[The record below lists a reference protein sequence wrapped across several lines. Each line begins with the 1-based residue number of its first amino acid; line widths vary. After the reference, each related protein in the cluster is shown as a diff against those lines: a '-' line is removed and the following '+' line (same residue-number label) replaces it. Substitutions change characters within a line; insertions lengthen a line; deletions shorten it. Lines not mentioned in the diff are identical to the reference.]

1 MIYFSFSV
9 DGSLGMTK
17 VGVSLAVLG
26 SLMASQAFAAVSP
39 VARLASVDGP
49 VLVNQGAGF
58 TPVTESTVL
67 HPGDRLLSLRGA
79 HAHLIYANGCAVSLK
94 ANAMLTVTDMAR
106 GASCK
111 GAASQVADTDFT
123 GDQAQAAA
131 GAAAAGGGAGAGA
144 GAAGLSTLAIA
155 GGVAGAGAV
164 GLGVAAATGALGK
177 TTSP

>member
-1 MIYFSFSV
+1 M
-9 DGSLGMTK
+9 LR
-17 VGVSLAVLG
+17 VGASLAVIG
-26 SLMASQAFAAVSP
+26 SLLAGQALAAAP
-39 VARLASVDGP
+39 AARLASVDGP

-58 TPVTESTVL
+58 TPVTDATVL

-79 HAHLIYANGCAVSLK
+79 HAYLIYANGCAVSLK
-94 ANAMLTVTDMAR
+94 ANAMLTVADMAH

-111 GAASQVADTDFT
+111 VAASQVADTDFT

-144 GAAGLSTLAIA
+144 AGVAGLSTLAVA
-155 GGVAGAGAV
+155 GGVAGAAAV
-164 GLGVAAATGALGK
+164 GVGVAAATGAIGG

>member
-1 MIYFSFSV
+1 MSR
-9 DGSLGMTK
+9 L
-17 VGVSLAVLG
+17 GVSLAVIG
-26 SLMASQAFAAVSP
+26 SLFAGQALAAAAP
-39 VARLASVDGP
+39 AARLASVDGP

-94 ANAMLTVTDMAR
+94 ANAMLTVADMAH

-111 GAASQVADTDFT
+111 VASGQVADTDFT
-123 GDQAQAAA
+123 GDQAQAA
-131 GAAAAGGGAGAGA
+131 GAAAGGAAGGTV
-144 GAAGLSTLAIA
+144 GGLSTLTLV
-155 GGVAGAGAV
+155 GVGVGTVGA
-164 GLGVAAATGALGK
+164 GLGVAAATGSLGG

>member
-1 MIYFSFSV
+1 MSK
-9 DGSLGMTK
+9 L
-17 VGVSLAVLG
+17 GVSLAVIG
-26 SLMASQAFAAVSP
+26 SLFASQALAAAAP
-39 VARLASVDGP
+39 AARLASVDGP

-94 ANAMLTVTDMAR
+94 ANAMLTVADMAH

-111 GAASQVADTDFT
+111 VAAAQVADTDFT
-123 GDQAQAAA
+123 GDQAQAA
-131 GAAAAGGGAGAGA
+131 GAAAASTA
-144 GAAGLSTLAIA
+144 GAAGGTVGGLSTLTLVAV
-155 GGVAGAGAV
+155 GVGTVGA

-177 TTSP
+177 TTSS